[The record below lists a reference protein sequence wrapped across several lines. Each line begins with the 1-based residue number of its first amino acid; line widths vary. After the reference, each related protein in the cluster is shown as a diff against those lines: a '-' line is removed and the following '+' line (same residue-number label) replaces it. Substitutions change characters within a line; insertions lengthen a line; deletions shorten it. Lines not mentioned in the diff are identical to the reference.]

1 MCHQWAEWAK
11 GEKPAVALR
20 LSSLASLRKQV
31 RRSKAERSK
40 IISVLEIN
48 ESQRMKSKN
57 EVSCGRRNSS
67 NKLTYG
73 NDSQNDNLRSNLSYR
88 FPQIENI

>member
-1 MCHQWAEWAK
+1 MCLQWAEWAK
-11 GEKPAVALR
+11 DGKPAVALR

-31 RRSKAERSK
+31 RTSKAERSK

-67 NKLTYG
+67 KLTYG